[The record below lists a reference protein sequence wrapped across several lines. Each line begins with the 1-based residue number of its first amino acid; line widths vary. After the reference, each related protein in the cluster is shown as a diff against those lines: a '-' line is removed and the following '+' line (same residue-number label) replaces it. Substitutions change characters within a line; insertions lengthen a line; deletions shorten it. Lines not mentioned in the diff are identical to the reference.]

1 MPARMPARSL
11 MPISGY
17 RPYRHSRGLEVV
29 VSGAAGDPCSES
41 GGGPEICGVVAVT
54 QADVSDGLHAG
65 WKGALSL
72 RARDSDATVSCENR
86 QASGDDSTGRC
97 RLPNGSGRLR
107 PHAQD
112 DRASS
117 EAGAVGPRMAVI
129 ALRRK
134 Q

>member
-1 MPARMPARSL
+1 

-107 PHAQD
+107 PHARD

-117 EAGAVGPRMAVI
+117 AASVSGAAVD
-129 ALRRK
+129 ALALKREQR
-134 Q
+134 